1 MKEINMWY
9 DKMLMERAKKALEK
23 NGFKV
28 RCFETKE
35 LATAALLNE
44 VEPDKSIGM
53 GGSATLM
60 SMGLYELFKNKG
72 NTLFSHTHATS
83 PEESMRF
90 RKAQL
95 SADVFICSTNALTLD
110 GQLVNIDGIGN
121 RVAAMCFGPDKVYV
135 ICGINK
141 IVEDET
147 AARKRI
153 GNVASPM
160 NAQRL
165 KKAVPCATSGYCHDC
180 SAPERMC
187 RIISIIP
194 RKPMATDIEVLL
206 IGEKLGF

>member
-1 MKEINMWY
+1 MDIKKWY
-9 DKMLMERAKKALEK
+9 DCTLTERAKKALEK

-35 LATAALLNE
+35 QAAAALVAE
-44 VEPDKSIGM
+44 IPSDKSIGM

-60 SMGLYELFKNKG
+60 SMGLYELFKERG

-83 PEESMRF
+83 PEEAMKC

-95 SADVFICSTNALTLD
+95 SADVFMCSTNALTLD
-110 GQLVNIDGIGN
+110 GQLVNIDGVGN

-135 ICGINK
+135 ICGVNK
-141 IVEDET
+141 IVENEQEG
-147 AARKRI
+147 RKRI

-165 KKAVPCATSGYCHDC
+165 KKAVPCATTCYCHDC
-180 SAPERMC
+180 SSPERMC
-187 RIISIIP
+187 RIVTIIP
-194 RKPMATDIEVLL
+194 RKPMATDLEIIIIQEN
-206 IGEKLGF
+206 LGF

>member
-1 MKEINMWY
+1 MEINKWY
-9 DKMLMERAKKALEK
+9 DCMLIERAQKALEK

-28 RCFETKE
+28 RCFDTKE
-35 LATAALLNE
+35 QATAALLSE
-44 VEPDKSIGM
+44 IPADKSIGM

-60 SMGLYELFKNKG
+60 SMGLYDLFKARG

-83 PEESMRF
+83 PEESMKF

-95 SADVFICSTNALTLD
+95 SADIFMCSTNALTLD

-141 IVEDET
+141 IVENEQ

-153 GNVASPM
+153 GDVATPM

-165 KKAVPCATSGYCHDC
+165 KKAVPCATTGYCHDC
-180 SAPERMC
+180 SSPERMC
-187 RIISIIP
+187 RIVSIIP
-194 RKPMATDIEVLL
+194 RKPMATDLEI
-206 IGEKLGF
+206 IIIAEKLGY

>member
-1 MKEINMWY
+1 MNDINTWY
-9 DKMLMERAKKALEK
+9 EQMLMERAQKALEK

-28 RCFETKE
+28 RCFADKDS
-35 LATAALLNE
+35 AKAALADEINANQT
-44 VEPDKSIGM
+44 IGM

-60 SMGLYELFKNKG
+60 SMGLYELFKSKG
-72 NTLFSHTHATS
+72 NTLYSHTHASS
-83 PEESMRF
+83 PAEAMKF

-95 SADVFICSTNALTLD
+95 SADVFMCSTNALTLD

-121 RVAAMCFGPDKVYV
+121 RVAAMCFGPEKVYV

-141 IVEDET
+141 IVENEK

-153 GNVASPM
+153 GDVATPM

-165 KKAVPCATSGYCHDC
+165 NKVVPCATTGYCHDC
-180 SAPERMC
+180 NSPERMC

-194 RKPMATDIEVLL
+194 RKPMATDMDI
-206 IGEKLGF
+206 IIIREKLGY